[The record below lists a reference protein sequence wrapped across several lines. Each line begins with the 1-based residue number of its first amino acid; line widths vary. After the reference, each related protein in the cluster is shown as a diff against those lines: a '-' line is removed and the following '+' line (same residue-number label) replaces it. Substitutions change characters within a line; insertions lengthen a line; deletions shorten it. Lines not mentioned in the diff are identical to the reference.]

1 MPEPIDRRKFI
12 SAAAAL
18 AMLGGAGITIGCGS
32 DPGTNPTPPPSPPPT
47 GSKLG
52 NVTDNH
58 GHTATIQGAQLD
70 AGGSITLNIQGGASH
85 QHTVVVS
92 ATQAASIKAGTR
104 VVIQSSS
111 DEGLLGAHTHSVTF
125 N

>member
-32 DPGTNPTPPPSPPPT
+32 DSGSTPTPPPPPPPT
-47 GSKLG
+47 GPKLASIG
-52 NVTDNH
+52 DNH
-58 GHTATIQGAQLD
+58 GHTATILGAQLD
-70 AGGSITLNIQGGASH
+70 AGGAITLNVQGTAPHAHAVGL
-85 QHTVVVS
+85 S
-92 ATQAASIKAGTR
+92 ATQVATIKAGSK
-104 VVIQSSS
+104 VVVQSTSA
-111 DEGLLGAHTHSVTF
+111 EGLLGVHAHTITF